1 MQIQNAILDLHKFL
15 DMTKNSCNN
24 KIRLREK
31 TKGENTM
38 YYERTIE
45 PTIRK
50 ISETFPVLIVTG
62 PRQVGKTTLLTKM
75 AEKGRKFVS
84 LDNPMIR
91 AFAKSDPELFI
102 QRYAPPVLI
111 DEVQY
116 APELFDYIKVYV
128 DRERHC
134 GDFWLTGSQTFRMM
148 KHVTESLAGRA
159 GIVQMLGLSN
169 SEISGVHFPP
179 FRVDVPEL
187 MQRMAQANPMALSDI
202 YERIFRGSMPRLYEN
217 PDVDRA
223 QYYESYLETYI
234 SRDIKDLSQVAD
246 ETAFLNFMSIVAART
261 ATNVNYE
268 TLANEAGVSAPTAK
282 HWLSILVSSGIIA
295 LIQPYSNNALKRV
308 IKAPRMYF
316 LDTGLCAHLTRWSSA
331 GTLEAGA
338 MGGEFFETWVV
349 SEIFKSY
356 LNAGQKPPLYFYR
369 DSNKKE
375 IDVIIYQ
382 DGTVT
387 PVEIK
392 KSSAP
397 KNATKNFSVLDPISR
412 TPSEEDVF
420 SGTAHLKVNIGTG
433 AVVCLPADLIP
444 IDEKNWYV
452 PAWLI

>member
-1 MQIQNAILDLHKFL
+1 
-15 DMTKNSCNN
+15 
-24 KIRLREK
+24 
-31 TKGENTM
+31 M
-38 YYERTIE
+38 YYARTIE
-45 PTIRK
+45 PTIKK
-50 ISETFPVLIVTG
+50 INETFPVLIVTG
-62 PRQVGKTTLLTKM
+62 PRQVGKTTLLTKL
-75 AEKGRKFVS
+75 AEKERKIVS
-84 LDNPMIR
+84 LDNPTIR
-91 AFAKSDPELFI
+91 AFAKNDPELFI

-128 DRERHC
+128 DREKQC

-169 SEISGVHFPP
+169 GEIRDVHFPP
-179 FRVDVPEL
+179 FRVDISEL
-187 MQRMAQANPMALSDI
+187 TQRMTQVSPMTLSEI

-217 PDVDRA
+217 PDVDRV

-234 SRDIKDLSQVAD
+234 GRDIKGLSQVAD
-246 ETAFLNFMSIVAART
+246 ETSFLNFMSVVAART

-268 TLANEAGVSAPTAK
+268 TLANEVGVSAPTAK
-282 HWLSILVSSGIIA
+282 HWLSILVSSGIVA
-295 LIQPYSNNALKRV
+295 LIQPYSNNTLKRV

-316 LDTGLCAHLTRWSSA
+316 LDTGLCAHRTKWSSA
-331 GTLEAGA
+331 ETLEAGA

-349 SEIFKSY
+349 SEIYKSY
-356 LNAGQKPPLYFYR
+356 LNAGQRPPLYFYR

-387 PVEIK
+387 PIEIK
-392 KSSAP
+392 KGSAP
-397 KNATKNFSVLDPISR
+397 KNAVKNFSVLDPIEQD
-412 TPSEEDVF
+412 PSEDDVF
-420 SGTAHLKVNIGTG
+420 SGSAHLKVKVGTG
-433 AVVCLPADLIP
+433 AVVCMPVDLIP
-444 IDEKNWYV
+444 VDKKNWYV